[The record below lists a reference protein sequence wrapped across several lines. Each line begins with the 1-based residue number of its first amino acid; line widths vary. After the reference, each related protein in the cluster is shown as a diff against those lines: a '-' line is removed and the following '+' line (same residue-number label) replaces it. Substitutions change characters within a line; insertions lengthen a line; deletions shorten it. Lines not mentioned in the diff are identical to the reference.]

1 MKRILSTALLLTLS
15 SSLIATPVFAN
26 EANQNVKQ
34 TNVLYA
40 NQEMDLH
47 VLEGTIKDIRE
58 FDLVV
63 EDSEGKEYVV
73 PILGFKNLEEYQ
85 AANVEVGQKILL
97 KGIDLSESKPGIL
110 VKAIRADDTI
120 NLDTNDLEI
129 VETDE
134 FRDKIISNFKITKQ
148 LDTEAA
154 TAIDEADLDDMK
166 TKSSGAIRIK
176 SKSDFDG
183 NKVQELRNIDI
194 LEKGKNI
201 SSEDQVQFGKAVMI
215 DSEGTEG
222 MVVKVTPFSDNM
234 FIPQE
239 ITINEVTIKLP
250 MMTKS
255 IETAKTIN

>member
-26 EANQNVKQ
+26 EANQNVKS

-85 AANVEVGQKILL
+85 TANVEVGQKILL

-110 VKAIRADDTI
+110 VKAIHADDI
-120 NLDTNDLEI
+120 IHFDTNDLEI

-134 FRDKIISNFKITKQ
+134 FRDKVIPNFKITKQ

-166 TKSSGAIRIK
+166 TKSSGAVRIK
-176 SKSDFDG
+176 SKSDFDE
-183 NKVQELRNIDI
+183 NKVQELRNIGI

-222 MVVKVTPFSDNM
+222 MAVKVTPFSDNM